1 MAYQVKIAAIAP
13 FGLVHV
19 RADAHA
25 GAVIESLLGFA
36 LPRAPGT
43 SAGSGELLGLWL
55 GPDEWLVRTGDGAE
69 GALASRL
76 REGVGEGFAAI
87 TVVSDA
93 YAIFEIAGADAVRI
107 LAQGTGIDVD
117 PRAFGAGRCA
127 RTRFAKMRAL
137 LHAAGDEAGDRGAA
151 DTGGAGGAGG
161 AVRAYHL
168 YVPRSYAHYAERWLE
183 RARG

>member
-1 MAYQVKIAAIAP
+1 MPYQVSIAAIAP
-13 FGLVHV
+13 FGLVHL

-25 GAVIESLLGFA
+25 RAAIESTTGFA
-36 LPRAPGT
+36 LPSVPNST
-43 SAGSGELLGLWL
+43 AGSGELLALWL
-55 GPDEWLVRTGDGAE
+55 GPDEWLVRSGDGAE
-69 GALASRL
+69 GTLASRL
-76 REGVGEGFAAI
+76 REAVGDGFAAI

-117 PRAFGAGRCA
+117 PRVFGAGRCA

-137 LHAAGDEAGDRGAA
+137 LHAAGGSAGTGAGAA
-151 DTGGAGGAGG
+151 GAG
-161 AVRAYHL
+161 VRAYHL